1 LGLPRFQPK
10 ARHNGDD
17 IARIIQQAVAS
28 QCNTSEKAFTAAYD
42 YRNQGGDLLYQV
54 LRYDNPKRFGH
65 RQPDGH
71 GDWIYKGTHKRVI
84 YRWCELLKY
93 PSATAIIC
101 EGEKDANNV
110 AALGLCSTTVA
121 SGKWTDDCVN
131 ALTGRP

>member
-1 LGLPRFQPK
+1 
-10 ARHNGDD
+10 
-17 IARIIQQAVAS
+17 
-28 QCNTSEKAFTAAYD
+28 
-42 YRNQGGDLLYQV
+42 LLYQV